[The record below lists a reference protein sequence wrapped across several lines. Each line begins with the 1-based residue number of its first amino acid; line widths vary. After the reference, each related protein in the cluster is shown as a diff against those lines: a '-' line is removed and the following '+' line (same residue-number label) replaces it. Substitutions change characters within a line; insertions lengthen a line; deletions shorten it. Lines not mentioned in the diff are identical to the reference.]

1 MFIFVTSS
9 TGRQSVCVG
18 QYWDPTSNLD
28 SGLGGW
34 EEEGMMHEQ
43 DAGCSTAAL
52 AATLWGL
59 DVVVNR
65 KSLLSR

>member
-1 MFIFVTSS
+1 M
-9 TGRQSVCVG
+9 GC
-18 QYWDPTSNLD
+18 
-28 SGLGGW
+28 GW

-52 AATLWGL
+52 AASLWGL
-59 DVVVNR
+59 DAVNR